1 MRLSGSLC
9 GPRDG
14 QYGLEGADRSD
25 PGEGPRARLQQ
36 MHMPAAPRALRGQLV
51 PVGLGRAGETEGT
64 GQFLLLHM
72 PQLVT
77 FDMLVEREAALAAA
91 GAQGRKTNLLNT

>member
-1 MRLSGSLC
+1 M
-9 GPRDG
+9 
-14 QYGLEGADRSD
+14 Q
-25 PGEGPRARLQQ
+25 
-36 MHMPAAPRALRGQLV
+36 
-51 PVGLGRAGETEGT
+51 GT

-91 GAQGRKTNLLNT
+91 GAQTAALLKGVGVISHMPLPSSGLGPPWQAMLVSQLSLQAYRQVASDWKATGLFSSYG